1 MLPTVLSDEHV
12 SESIETKKQDEVN
25 PKNKFLNPLDFILMK
40 EIVKRNPPKK
50 KTFVKERSI
59 ESESEG
65 MSMASVMKS
74 LKRMVKAINPKHE
87 FPSDVA
93 EQEWIERR
101 KLQYADQEKKEL
113 KEQILENSKPNSG
126 EFFWEVRIKKNQG
139 ASLVPFNRHASR

>member
-1 MLPTVLSDEHV
+1 
-12 SESIETKKQDEVN
+12 
-25 PKNKFLNPLDFILMK
+25 MK
-40 EIVKRNPPKK
+40 EEIVKRNPPKK

-101 KLQYADQEKKEL
+101 KLQDADQEKKEH